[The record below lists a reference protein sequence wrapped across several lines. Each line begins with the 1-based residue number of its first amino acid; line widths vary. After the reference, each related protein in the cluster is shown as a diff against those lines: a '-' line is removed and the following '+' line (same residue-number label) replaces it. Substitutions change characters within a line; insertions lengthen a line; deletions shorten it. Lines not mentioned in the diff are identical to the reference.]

1 MQALIWAGAALT
13 LMGVAGLGYCV
24 VRATRARRA
33 GMDDASLRAELQKI
47 VLINLGA
54 LGLSVLGLMS
64 VVAGI
69 FLR

>member
-1 MQALIWAGAALT
+1 MQALIWAGAALA